1 MNEVFYTV
9 FFGILIG
16 YLAIF
21 WGVSIASVLLNY
33 ISDGEKNFKAF
44 YDPVKWGMPE
54 KSQDFLGYEN
64 TKNTSADVKFHFG
77 FGYPLLANILLL
89 SFLAIDSKYNLNI
102 GIAITSISAA
112 IFITLRLARK
122 IYRVSTLIKTHVNDK
137 QAHK

>member
-16 YLAIF
+16 HLAIF
-21 WGVSIASVLLNY
+21 WGVGIASVLLNY
-33 ISDGEKNFKAF
+33 ISDGERNFKAF
-44 YDPVKWGMPE
+44 YDPVKWSFPE
-54 KSQDFLGYEN
+54 AGKDFFDFQRG
-64 TKNTSADVKFHFG
+64 SIDVKFHFG
-77 FGYPLLANILLL
+77 FGYPLLANVLLL
-89 SFLAIDSKYNLNI
+89 FFLAIDSKYNLNI

>member
-16 YLAIF
+16 HLAIF
-21 WGVSIASVLLNY
+21 WGIGIASVLLSY
-33 ISDGEKNFKAF
+33 VSDGEKNFKAF

-54 KSQDFLGYEN
+54 FIDDFICGEVKTISFHVKLKFGFIIPFFTGILFLG
-64 TKNTSADVKFHFG
+64 
-77 FGYPLLANILLL
+77 L
-89 SFLAIDSKYNLNI
+89 SGIDSKCNLNI

-122 IYRVSTLIKTHVNDK
+122 IYRVSTLIKAHVNDK